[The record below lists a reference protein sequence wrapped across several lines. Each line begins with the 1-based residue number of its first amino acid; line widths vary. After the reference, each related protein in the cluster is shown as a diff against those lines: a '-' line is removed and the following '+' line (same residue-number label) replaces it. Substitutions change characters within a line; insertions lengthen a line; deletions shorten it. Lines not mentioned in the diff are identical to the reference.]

1 MQPKLFIDTYI
12 ENFNEA
18 HDLFEAESKQFFTF
32 KQNMNKWDCFAK
44 SESQLKVLH
53 KLVRSGDSA

>member
-18 HDLFEAESKQFFTF
+18 HEMFEAESKQFFTF
-32 KQNMNKWDCFAK
+32 HKNMNKWDCFAK
-44 SESQLKVLH
+44 SETHLKVLH
-53 KLVRSGDSA
+53 KMVG